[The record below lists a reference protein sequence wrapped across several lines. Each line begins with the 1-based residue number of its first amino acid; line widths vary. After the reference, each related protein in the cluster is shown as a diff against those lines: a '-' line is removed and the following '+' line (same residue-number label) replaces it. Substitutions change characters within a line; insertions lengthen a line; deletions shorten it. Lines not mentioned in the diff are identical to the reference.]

1 MTLPPDQ
8 PPPGEDPPEDY
19 PQNYPP
25 PGYPPQNYPP
35 PGYPGSAYPYPMP
48 APPKTS
54 RIAVG
59 MVFVGAPVYVLLN
72 VVVGFMAFVLAGS
85 VTNQNGNWVIGIAAL
100 GLALITFVAGGG
112 LLATSNRNAKGFG
125 LGLIIGWA
133 LTTIFTVGI
142 CTGLNPE
149 VYSR

>member
-1 MTLPPDQ
+1 MTLPPDP
-8 PPPGEDPPEDY
+8 PPPGENPPEH
-19 PQNYPP
+19 YPP
-25 PGYPPQNYPP
+25 DYPPQGYPP
-35 PGYPGSAYPYPMP
+35 PGYPGSPYAYPAP
-48 APPKTS
+48 APPKAS
-54 RIAVG
+54 RIAIG

-112 LLATSNRNAKGFG
+112 LVATSNRNAKGFG
-125 LGLIIGWA
+125 IGLMVGWA
-133 LTTIFTVGI
+133 LTSIFTVGI

-149 VYSR
+149 VYTR